1 MTKQLVF
8 IHGRNFKPSKPELE
22 EIWYAALRHGLFR
35 DFGDDK
41 AEQFDDVEKQL
52 VYYGNHSNKFLEKHG
67 EHYDAQADL
76 SDRHSAL
83 EALKKWDGAAF
94 VGDPGRSNYKNLS
107 GKPSIW
113 ARLADI
119 GDRLPLT
126 WLSSWLISR
135 KLPDMRHYWNPD
147 AEFGST
153 VRWEM
158 TEPLSKALAEDQD
171 ILILSHSL
179 GTTITYDVLWKFS
192 YYGEWQQI
200 RDKKVSVWVTLGSPL
215 GGETTKRNLKGARA
229 TGSRKFPIN
238 VLQWINVAAEDDF
251 VSHDETLADDYRKMW
266 PSHMDNPIVDHRI
279 FNLAVRAGDSN
290 PHHGAGYLIHPTVSK
305 IVSDW
310 LGS

>member
-35 DFGDDK
+35 DFGDNK
-41 AEQFDDVEKQL
+41 AKQFDDVDKQL
-52 VYYGNHSNKFLEKHG
+52 VYYGDHSNKFLEKHG
-67 EHYDAQADL
+67 EQYDAQADL
-76 SDRHSAL
+76 ADRRSAL
-83 EALKKWDGAAF
+83 EALKVWDDAAF
-94 VGDPGRSNYKNLS
+94 VGDTGRSNYENLP
-107 GKPSIW
+107 GKSSI
-113 ARLADI
+113 RETLADI
-119 GDRLPLT
+119 GDRWPFT
-126 WLSSWLISR
+126 ALSERVVSR
-135 KLPDMRHYWNPD
+135 ALPDMRQYWNSD

-158 TEPLSKALAEDQD
+158 TEPLAKALGEDQD

-179 GTTITYDVLWKFS
+179 GTIITYDVLWKFS

-200 RDKKVSVWVTLGSPL
+200 REKKVSVWVTLGSPL
-215 GGETTKRNLKGARA
+215 GDETTKRNLKGASA
-229 TGSRKFPIN
+229 SGARKFPHN
-238 VLQWINVAAEDDF
+238 VVQWINVAAEDDY
-251 VSHDETLADDYRKMW
+251 VSHDETLADDYRKMQNW
-266 PSHMDNPIVDHRI
+266 EMVDSIDDHRI
-279 FNLAVRAGDSN
+279 YNLAVRNGKSN